1 MPKKKTETAPAQ
13 SCPSGEGKPDADA
26 QYEAFKRKNEEAK
39 LLSKTFK
46 GIKHTIIVLSGKGGV
61 GKSTV
66 ATNLAA
72 AFASK
77 GNKVGILDADITGPD
92 IPKMMGLEGQKA
104 KVSETAEP
112 KGEMLAPLVGPLGI
126 KVISSSFL
134 LQSSDQAIVWRG
146 PMKMGL
152 IKEFFMHVDWGELD
166 YLIIDLPPGTSD
178 EPLTVAQLVKDCT
191 GVVIVTTPQ
200 EVSLLDISKAVTFTK
215 MLKMPIL
222 GLVENMSGFTCP
234 HCGKTAD
241 IFKKG
246 SSEKAAK
253 EMGIPYLGSIPIDP
267 QITDKGDLGS
277 PFMADKKET
286 PATKAFKAIV
296 EKVQKVI
303 ATACVLNPKDEDG
316 HSKGGGCDC

>member
-1 MPKKKTETAPAQ
+1 MPKKRKEEAPAQ
-13 SCPSGEGKPDADA
+13 SCPSGEGIPEADA

-39 LLSKTFK
+39 MLLRTFK
-46 GIKHTIIVLSGKGGV
+46 GIKNTIVVLSGKGGV

-72 AFASK
+72 AFASM

-92 IPKMMGLEGQKA
+92 IPKMLGLEGQKA

-112 KGEMLAPLVGPLGI
+112 KNEMLAPLVGPLGI
-126 KVISSSFL
+126 KVMSSSFL
-134 LQSSDQAIVWRG
+134 LQTSDQAVVWRG

-178 EPLTVAQLVKDCT
+178 EPLTIAQLVKNCT

-215 MLKMPIL
+215 LLKMPIL

-234 HCGKTAD
+234 HCGKTVD

-253 EMGIPYLGSIPIDP
+253 DMGIPYLGSIPIDP

-277 PFMADKKET
+277 PFMADKKDT
-286 PATKAFKAIV
+286 PSTKAFRAIV

-303 ATACVLNPKDEDG
+303 ATKCVLEPRDEEHPK
-316 HSKGGGCDC
+316 SGGCDC